1 MKANILLEDGTILTG
16 KAFGDTK
23 TVLGEIVFNT
33 SMTGY
38 QETLTDPSYKGQIV
52 VMTYPLIG
60 NYGVNKADVESDKI
74 QVNGFIVK
82 ENAEYE
88 SNWRS
93 QGNLSNYLKDQGVFA
108 ISDIDT
114 RMLTKK
120 IRNQGTMKCILTIG
134 DVTQDIREKLKHY
147 SFSTNVVKEVSTCEI
162 KYIKGTRKHIG
173 IIDLGLKRGI
183 VKQIEKLGCSV
194 TIFPWD
200 TSYDKLLN
208 NNLDAILFSNG
219 PGDPKDVRE
228 AVNTAEHLIGKIPLF
243 GICLGQQILALALGG
258 DTYKLKFG
266 HRGGNHPV
274 LDLRNNKVMITAQNH
289 GYAVCDNVPSDMEI
303 THININDLTVEGFS
317 NNKLNIHAVQF
328 HPEAGPGPNDADIL
342 FVEWMNLLEEGNN
355 D

>member
-1 MKANILLEDGTILTG
+1 MKANILIEDGTILTG

-134 DVTQDIREKLKHY
+134 DVTQDIRE
-147 SFSTNVVKEVSTCEI
+147 N
-162 KYIKGTRKHIG
+162 
-173 IIDLGLKRGI
+173 
-183 VKQIEKLGCSV
+183 
-194 TIFPWD
+194 
-200 TSYDKLLN
+200 
-208 NNLDAILFSNG
+208 
-219 PGDPKDVRE
+219 
-228 AVNTAEHLIGKIPLF
+228 
-243 GICLGQQILALALGG
+243 
-258 DTYKLKFG
+258 
-266 HRGGNHPV
+266 
-274 LDLRNNKVMITAQNH
+274 
-289 GYAVCDNVPSDMEI
+289 
-303 THININDLTVEGFS
+303 
-317 NNKLNIHAVQF
+317 
-328 HPEAGPGPNDADIL
+328 
-342 FVEWMNLLEEGNN
+342 
-355 D
+355 